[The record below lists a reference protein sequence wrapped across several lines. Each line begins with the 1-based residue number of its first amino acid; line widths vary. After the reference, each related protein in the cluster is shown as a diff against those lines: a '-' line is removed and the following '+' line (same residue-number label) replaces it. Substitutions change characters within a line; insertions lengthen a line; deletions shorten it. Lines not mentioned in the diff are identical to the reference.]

1 MPAAETAPPQTAQ
14 DQKLL
19 ALLGME
25 RMSLSSKP
33 REAQDST
40 EKWMRY
46 LGFPGGIALFLLI
59 LYLPPGAGLSA
70 SAQAGAAC
78 FALALV
84 WWVTEPFPTYVTS
97 LVLMFLL
104 LVTRVAS
111 DKTIMYVLGMDVIWL
126 NLLAFILSS
135 MLVKVK
141 LAKRMALWLILRFG
155 KKASFALLAF
165 LILHMIL
172 APLIPATAARAVM
185 VLPLMVVVAAI
196 YGATEETNNNFG
208 RNLMLLNLCCISVLS
223 SMTMTGS
230 AANLIAVGM
239 IQTMADQRVYYV
251 DWVKVGA
258 PVAVVTM
265 FIMWWAGQ
273 KLIFRIPK
281 DEQVPRLAGGLGLV
295 RQQYESLG
303 PLTRPE
309 KKAIAIFSLVL
320 ALWMTDVFHLQWFG
334 VEVSAPF
341 AALLGAVIVLF
352 PRYGVLQWSEAEI
365 PWHLLVFS
373 AGAYAGGL
381 ALDDTGAAAWGVKT
395 LFGSFDLK
403 SVPFGVSYTVVIA
416 VMMYSHLLTTSK
428 TVRTLIMLP
437 IIITLAKSLGWNP
450 LSFALPAALCIDW
463 VVGLPIS
470 GKPNVILFS
479 TNQYSVGDNFKYG
492 MATCTVGVVI
502 LVVSAMTWFHW
513 IGLTPDFWAVAR

>member
-1 MPAAETAPPQTAQ
+1 MSARDAALPSPH

-19 ALLGME
+19 DLLGME
-25 RMSLSSKP
+25 RMTLSSKTRP
-33 REAQDST
+33 AQSST
-40 EKWMRY
+40 ESWMRY

-70 SAQAGAAC
+70 SAQTGAAC

-84 WWVTEPFPTYVTS
+84 WWVTEPFPTYLTS

-104 LVTRVAS
+104 LVTS
-111 DKTIMYVLGMDVIWL
+111 TTDDKTIMYVLGMDVIWL
-126 NLLAFILSS
+126 NLLAFILAS
-135 MLVKVK
+135 MLVKVR
-141 LAKRMALWLILRFG
+141 LAKRMALWLILKFG
-155 KKASFALLAF
+155 RKATSALLAF
-165 LILHMIL
+165 VVLHMIL
-172 APLIPATAARAVM
+172 APLIPATAARTVM
-185 VLPLMVVVAAI
+185 TLPLIIVVAAI

-208 RNLMLLNLCCISVLS
+208 RNLLLLNLGCISVLS

-239 IQTMADQRVYYV
+239 IQTMGDHRVYYL
-251 DWVKVGA
+251 DWVKVGV
-258 PVAVVTM
+258 PLAVTTM
-265 FIMWWAGQ
+265 LIMWVIGP
-273 KLIFRIPK
+273 KIIFPIPK
-281 DEQVPRLAGGLGLV
+281 AQQTPQLAGGLEIV
-295 RQQYESLG
+295 REQHRALG
-303 PLTRPE
+303 PLRGEE
-309 KKAIAIFSLVL
+309 KKAIAIFGIVL
-320 ALWMTDVFHLQWFG
+320 ALWMTDVFHMRWFG

-341 AALLGAVIVLF
+341 AALLGAVLVLF

-365 PWHLLVFS
+365 PWHLLIFS

-381 ALDDTGAAAWGVKT
+381 AQDNTGAAAWGIKV
-395 LFGSFDLK
+395 LFEGMDLK
-403 SVPFGVSYTVVIA
+403 SVPFGVSYTIIIA

-428 TVRTLIMLP
+428 TVRTIIMLP
-437 IIITLAKSLGWNP
+437 IIITMAKALGWNP
-450 LSFALPAALCIDW
+450 ISLALPAALCIDW

-492 MATCTVGVVI
+492 VVTCTVGVAL
-502 LVVSAMTWFHW
+502 LVLFALTWFPW